1 MKIVLDTN
9 VLLSGLISS
18 LTPPAQVLLA
28 IEGRDV
34 QILLS
39 GEIFAEYVRVVQR
52 PSTRRYIRL
61 SDEAIHTVLENL
73 HGVARLIDSP
83 EPVYASADPDDD
95 KFLACAVAGNADC
108 IVSGDTQLL
117 DLGSFRDI
125 PILTPAAFLHWMEH
139 STDNE

>member
-1 MKIVLDTN
+1 M
-9 VLLSGLISS
+9 
-18 LTPPAQVLLA
+18 
-28 IEGRDV
+28 EGRDV